1 MCSTNPAALSVASPS
16 SLAPLDGAGAG
27 SAELDAPDARC
38 SDQYIEKLAVTITPM
53 EVPFDLAS
61 YVRVLKLASTPSW
74 EEFSQISKVAG
85 AGILLVGLLG
95 FLIFVIMTLLPGG
108 I

>member
-1 MCSTNPAALSVASPS
+1 MDHIPTRIPLWLRFSVSGTGALNRRRGRS
-16 SLAPLDGAGAG
+16 D
-27 SAELDAPDARC
+27 
-38 SDQYIEKLAVTITPM
+38 DQYIEKLAVAIAAM

-95 FLIFVIMTLLPGG
+95 FLIFVVMTLLPGG
-108 I
+108 A